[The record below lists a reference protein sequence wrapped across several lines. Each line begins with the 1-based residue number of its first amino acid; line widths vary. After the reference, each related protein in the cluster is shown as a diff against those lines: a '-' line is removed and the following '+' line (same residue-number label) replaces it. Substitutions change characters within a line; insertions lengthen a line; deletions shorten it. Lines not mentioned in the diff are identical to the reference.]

1 MARRFAIQ
9 RGRISMM
16 AAVALGSLALVIAPA
31 TVANAEVF
39 YDEGG
44 CVVQQVT
51 DGAPAG
57 GSQCPGV
64 DFGGTSMGQ
73 AAFMGANLAG
83 ANLSGSKLQAANFT
97 GANIEGADFTDAQIE
112 GADFTDSGILPGTI
126 TVEAADASGAPVDFA
141 PVVPAG
147 LTAGDCLIV
156 DVPVVSGTVFP
167 VGDSGMVCKFSS
179 SNGTAIAVV
188 KIQVTPH
195 PEQTEAPT
203 PLFTDEPG
211 ATGSTGPAG
220 TAASTR
226 QPTDWGLIA
235 AVGGGAIV
243 VLALGVAAMII
254 SRRRPAV
261 ATGDDGVES
270 DEDNDEPK
278 TPGA

>member
-1 MARRFAIQ
+1 M
-9 RGRISMM
+9 SLVL
-16 AAVALGSLALVIAPA
+16 AAAGVFALVAVPAAPA
-31 TVANAEVF
+31 SAEVF

-57 GSQCPGV
+57 GSQCAGV

-97 GANIEGADFTDAQIE
+97 GANIEGANFTDSQIE

-126 TVEAADASGAPVDFA
+126 TAEAPDANGAPIEFA
-141 PVVPAG
+141 PVVPLG
-147 LTAGDCLIV
+147 LTAGDCMIV

-195 PEQTEAPT
+195 PEATEAPA
-203 PLFTDEPG
+203 PLFTDEP
-211 ATGSTGPAG
+211 TTTAG
-220 TAASTR
+220 GTSASTR
-226 QPTDWGLIA
+226 EPTDWGLIA
-235 AVGGGAIV
+235 LVGGGAVV
-243 VLALGVAAMII
+243 VLALGVVAMVI

-261 ATGDDGVES
+261 AAGDDSADDSATSG
-270 DEDNDEPK
+270 D
-278 TPGA
+278 

>member
-9 RGRISMM
+9 RGRFSML
-16 AAVALGSLALVIAPA
+16 AAVTLGSFALIAVPA
-31 TVANAEVF
+31 TAAHAEVF
-39 YDEGG
+39 FDEGG

-57 GSQCPGV
+57 GSQCAGV
-64 DFGGTSMGQ
+64 DFGGVSMGQ

-126 TVEAADASGAPVDFA
+126 TAEAADASGAPIEFA

-147 LTAGDCLIV
+147 LTAGDCMIV
-156 DVPVVSGTVFP
+156 DVPVASGTVFP

-179 SNGTAIAVV
+179 SNGTALAVV

-211 ATGSTGPAG
+211 QAPTAT
-220 TAASTR
+220 STR
-226 QPTDWGLIA
+226 QPTDWGLVA
-235 AVGGGAIV
+235 AVGGGAVV
-243 VLALGVAAMII
+243 VLALGVAAMVI
-254 SRRRPAV
+254 SRRRPVA
-261 ATGDDGVES
+261 ATGDDDVA
-270 DEDNDEPK
+270 EPDDDDVAPK
-278 TPGA
+278 APGL

>member
-1 MARRFAIQ
+1 MARRIAIQ
-9 RGRISMM
+9 RGRIPLIL
-16 AAVALGSLALVIAPA
+16 AATAGAFALVVGPA
-31 TVANAEVF
+31 ATAGAEVF

-57 GSQCPGV
+57 GSQCAGV

-97 GANIEGADFTDAQIE
+97 GANIEGADFTDAQVE
-112 GADFTDSGILPGTI
+112 GADFTDAGILPGTI
-126 TVEAADASGAPVDFA
+126 TVEAADASGAPIDFA

-167 VGDSGMVCKFSS
+167 VGDSGMVCTFSS
-179 SNGTAIAVV
+179 SNGTALAVV

-195 PEQTEAPT
+195 PEETEAAV
-203 PLFTDEPG
+203 PLFTDEPT
-211 ATGSTGPAG
+211 AAG
-220 TAASTR
+220 TTASTR

-235 AVGGGAIV
+235 AVGGGAVV
-243 VLALGVAAMII
+243 VLALGVAAMIF
-254 SRRRPAV
+254 SRRRPAA
-261 ATGDDGVES
+261 ATTAPDGQTPANE
-270 DEDNDEPK
+270 ND
-278 TPGA
+278 

>member
-9 RGRISMM
+9 RGRIPMIV
-16 AAVALGSLALVIAPA
+16 AVTLGTLALAAAPA
-31 TVANAEVF
+31 TAANAEVF

-57 GSQCPGV
+57 GSQCAGV

-97 GANIEGADFTDAQIE
+97 GANIEGANFTDAQVD
-112 GADFTDSGILPGTI
+112 GADFTDAGILPGTI
-126 TVEAADASGAPVDFA
+126 TAEATDANGAPINFA

-147 LTAGDCLIV
+147 LTAGDCMIV

-167 VGDSGMVCKFSS
+167 IGDSGMVCKFSS

-195 PEQTEAPT
+195 PEATEAPT
-203 PLFTDEPG
+203 PLFTDEPTT
-211 ATGSTGPAG
+211 TGT
-220 TAASTR
+220 TASTR
-226 QPTDWGLIA
+226 QPTDWGLVA
-235 AVGGGAIV
+235 AVGGGAVV
-243 VLALGVAAMII
+243 VLALGVAAMVI
-254 SRRRPAV
+254 SRRRPAIV
-261 ATGDDGVES
+261 AGEDGAGEESAVEPDD
-270 DEDNDEPK
+270 DEEPK
-278 TPGA
+278 APGA

>member
-1 MARRFAIQ
+1 MQ
-9 RGRISMM
+9 RGRIPMIL
-16 AAVALGSLALVIAPA
+16 AVAAGVLALVTVPA
-31 TVANAEVF
+31 MAANAEVF

-57 GSQCPGV
+57 GSQCAGV

-73 AAFMGANLAG
+73 AAFMGANLVG
-83 ANLSGSKLQAANFT
+83 ADLSGSKLQAANFT
-97 GANIEGADFTDAQIE
+97 GANIEGANFSDAQVE

-126 TVEAADASGAPVDFA
+126 TAEAVDANGAPIEFA

-179 SNGTAIAVV
+179 SNGTALAVV

-195 PEQTEAPT
+195 PEETEAPA

-211 ATGSTGPAG
+211 SSPSTG
-220 TAASTR
+220 TTASTR
-226 QPTDWGLIA
+226 QPTDWGLVA
-235 AVGGGAIV
+235 AVGGGAVV

-254 SRRRPAV
+254 SRRRPTAV
-261 ATGDDGVES
+261 VGQDGTDDEHDDPTNTAV
-270 DEDNDEPK
+270 
-278 TPGA
+278 

>member
-1 MARRFAIQ
+1 MARRIAIQ
-9 RGRISMM
+9 RGRMSLILAVVGVVGLVAGP
-16 AAVALGSLALVIAPA
+16 AAAAS
-31 TVANAEVF
+31 AEVF

-57 GSQCPGV
+57 GSQCAGV
-64 DFGGTSMGQ
+64 DFGATSMGQ

-97 GANIEGADFTDAQIE
+97 GANLEGANFTDAQVE

-126 TVEAADASGAPVDFA
+126 TAEAADANGAPIEFA
-141 PVVPAG
+141 PVVPLG
-147 LTAGDCLIV
+147 LTAGDCMIV

-167 VGDSGMVCKFSS
+167 IGDSGMVCKFSS

-195 PEQTEAPT
+195 PEATEAPA
-203 PLFTDEPG
+203 PLFTDEPTTSG
-211 ATGSTGPAG
+211 ATG

-235 AVGGGAIV
+235 LVGGGAVV
-243 VLALGVAAMII
+243 VLALGVVAMVI
-254 SRRRPAV
+254 SRRRPAIV
-261 ATGDDGVES
+261 SGDDSS
-270 DEDNDEPK
+270 DDSAKSDD
-278 TPGA
+278 

>member
-1 MARRFAIQ
+1 MSLIL
-9 RGRISMM
+9 
-16 AAVALGSLALVIAPA
+16 AAAGVFALVAVPA
-31 TVANAEVF
+31 ASASAEVF

-57 GSQCPGV
+57 GSQCAGV

-97 GANIEGADFTDAQIE
+97 GANIEGANFTDSQVE

-126 TVEAADASGAPVDFA
+126 TVEAADANGAPIDFT

-179 SNGTAIAVV
+179 SNGTALAVV

-195 PEQTEAPT
+195 PEATEAPT
-203 PLFTDEPG
+203 PLFTDEPTTTG
-211 ATGSTGPAG
+211 AAG
-220 TAASTR
+220 TASSSR
-226 QPTDWGLIA
+226 PTDWGLIA
-235 AVGGGAIV
+235 LVGGGAVV
-243 VLALGVAAMII
+243 VLALGVAAMVI

-261 ATGDDGVES
+261 ADGDDSADES
-270 DEDNDEPK
+270 AKSGD
-278 TPGA
+278 

>member
-1 MARRFAIQ
+1 MIL
-9 RGRISMM
+9 
-16 AAVALGSLALVIAPA
+16 AVTAGVLAVVVAPA
-31 TVANAEVF
+31 TAASAEVF

-57 GSQCPGV
+57 GSQCAGV

-73 AAFMGANLAG
+73 AAFMGANLVG

-97 GANIEGADFTDAQIE
+97 GANIEGANFSDAQVE
-112 GADFTDSGILPGTI
+112 GAEFTDSGILPGTI
-126 TVEAADASGAPVDFA
+126 TVEAADANGAPIEFA

-156 DVPVVSGTVFP
+156 DAPVVSGTVFP

-188 KIQVTPH
+188 KIVVTPH
-195 PEQTEAPT
+195 PEEAPA
-203 PLFTDEPG
+203 PLFTDEPN
-211 ATGSTGPAG
+211 STG
-220 TAASTR
+220 TAASSR
-226 QPTDWGLIA
+226 QPTNWGLVA

-261 ATGDDGVES
+261 VDGDDAEG
-270 DEDNDEPK
+270 D
-278 TPGA
+278 G